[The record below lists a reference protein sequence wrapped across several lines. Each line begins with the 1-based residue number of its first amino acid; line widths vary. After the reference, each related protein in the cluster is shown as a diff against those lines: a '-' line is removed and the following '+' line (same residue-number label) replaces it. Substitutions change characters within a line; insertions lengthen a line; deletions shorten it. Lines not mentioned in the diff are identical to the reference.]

1 MHIFIH
7 AVVEDDRSCTVSVSS
22 SEPVHIT
29 AQTSSRC
36 GTSRQPWHLEAPAGQ
51 RITVSV
57 LDFARPSTAGDEPA
71 ETSCRGRVYAFLVDK
86 AQKTNVSVCEATS
99 TGASSVDAQSRSS
112 DGRTVLSTS
121 SNSAELF
128 VVTDEHL
135 ANNFLIRVEG
145 QLTANAIVFSQ
156 STIFTAY

>member
-1 MHIFIH
+1 MRVFIH

-22 SEPVHIT
+22 SEPMHIT

-36 GTSRQPWHLEAPAGQ
+36 GSLQPWQLEAPAGQ

-57 LDFARPSTAGDEPA
+57 LDFARPSTARDEPA
-71 ETSCRGRVYAFLVDK
+71 ETGCRGRVYAFLVDK
-86 AQKTNVSVCEATS
+86 AQKTNVSVCQITS
-99 TGASSVDAQSRSS
+99 AGAPSVDVQPSS
-112 DGRTVLSTS
+112 SEGRAALSTS

-128 VVTDEHL
+128 VVTDDQL

-145 QLTANAIVFSQ
+145 Q
-156 STIFTAY
+156 